1 MCKGMIK
8 MFSKEGLLLTSTMK
22 GPEGNK
28 LEHAMG
34 VKTESLD
41 PAHNYVPWVVINGEH
56 TNELESEAM
65 KDLKGLVCKL
75 YTGQKPSE
83 CDATNA

>member
-1 MCKGMIK
+1 
-8 MFSKEGLLLTSTMK
+8 
-22 GPEGNK
+22 
-28 LEHAMG
+28 MG

-41 PAHNYVPWVVINGEH
+41 PAHNYVPWLVINGEH

-65 KDLKGLVCKL
+65 KDLKGLVCRL